1 MTIKLYV
8 SNSDPKCVDKVL
20 VNELEVSGTA
30 RDPLDMVNPVI
41 EVEGDI
47 VSSIGQFNYMIIE
60 DYARS
65 YFITSITGDSYH
77 LSTIHAHCD
86 ILSSSKAWLR
96 ARTAT
101 ITKNENLYSAY
112 LNDPDFDSYAYK
124 NIVTKTFPYGI
135 NSDSIILMTVGGGGV

>member
-8 SNSDPKCVDKVL
+8 NNSDPKCVDKSL
-20 VNELEVSGTA
+20 VSELAVSGTA

-47 VSSIGQFNYMIIE
+47 VSSIGQYNYMVIE

-65 YFITSITGDSYH
+65 YFITSITADSYH

-86 ILSSSKAWLR
+86 ILSSSKTWLLNKS
-96 ARTAT
+96 AT
-101 ITKNENLYSAY
+101 LTRNERSYNSY
-112 LNDPDFDSYAYK
+112 LNDDMFNSYAYT
-124 NIVTKTFPYGI
+124 NIVTKEFPTGV
-135 NSDSIILMTVGGGGV
+135 SADSIVLMTVG